1 LLEFG
6 THRDAISGD
15 LSLSVCLHNLT
26 GKGNMSNET
35 GKELISIGEVTI
47 PFYEDR
53 LIVQLGEDG
62 QIYVA
67 VRPIVESLGL
77 DWSAQYRRI
86 RRDPVLSE
94 EIKMISVAVTA
105 TEIRQRGEGAKDY
118 LCLPRQFISGFL
130 FGINA
135 NRLQPELREKVIKWQ
150 REAHL
155 FLDAAFTGD
164 AESALEAM
172 RQKYLRQGYDEA
184 WIKQRQITIET
195 RNQLTDEWKSRGV
208 QGRQYG
214 ILTAVIHRGAFE
226 MNPSDHRRY
235 KGVEKGEVRDHM
247 TGLEL
252 AFVNVAEQA
261 TIANIH
267 SDDAQGYDENY
278 DAAEKGGRSAGVARR
293 AFEEEH
299 GRKVISDQSYLE
311 QRKKLQSGGN
321 DGAEE

>member
-1 LLEFG
+1 
-6 THRDAISGD
+6 
-15 LSLSVCLHNLT
+15 
-26 GKGNMSNET
+26 MSND
-35 GKELISIGEVTI
+35 LISIGEVTI

-62 QIYVA
+62 EIYVA
-67 VRPIVESLGL
+67 LRPIVESLGL
-77 DWSAQYRRI
+77 DWAGQLQRI
-86 RRDPVLSE
+86 KRDPVLSE
-94 EIKMISVAVTA
+94 EIKTISVVITP
-105 TEIRQRGEGAKDY
+105 TQMQRKRGEGAKY
-118 LCLPRQFISGFL
+118 YVCLPKQYLSGFL

-135 NRLQPELREKVIKWQ
+135 NRVREELRAQVIKWQ

-164 AESALEAM
+164 AESAMQAM

-195 RNQLTDEWKSRGV
+195 RNQLTDEWKHRGV

-214 ILTAVIHRGAFE
+214 ILTAVIHRGAFD
-226 MNPSDHRRY
+226 MNPSEHRQL
-235 KGVEKGEVRDHM
+235 KNVDKGEVRDHM

-278 DAAEKGGRSAGVARR
+278 DAAERGGRSAGVARR

-299 GRKVISDQSYLE
+299 GRQVISTQSYLE
-311 QRKKLQSGGN
+311 QRKKLQAG
-321 DGAEE
+321 EEEELA

>member
-1 LLEFG
+1 MS
-6 THRDAISGD
+6 DNSGI
-15 LSLSVCLHNLT
+15 
-26 GKGNMSNET
+26 
-35 GKELISIGEVTI
+35 ELISIGEVTI
-47 PFYEDR
+47 PFYENK

-86 RRDPVLSE
+86 KRDPVLSE

-105 TEIRQRGEGAKDY
+105 TETRQRGEGAKDHI
-118 LCLPRQFISGFL
+118 CLPKQFISGFL

-135 NRLQPELREKVIKWQ
+135 NRLQPELRENVIKWQ

-267 SDDAQGYDENY
+267 SDNAQGYDENY

-299 GRKVISDQSYLE
+299 GRQVISDQSYLE
-311 QRKKLQSGGN
+311 QRKKLQSGQHQS
-321 DGAEE
+321 DQQDEAEA

>member
-1 LLEFG
+1 M
-6 THRDAISGD
+6 TDK
-15 LSLSVCLHNLT
+15 T
-26 GKGNMSNET
+26 GKL
-35 GKELISIGEVTI
+35 LISIGEVTI

-67 VRPIVESLGL
+67 LRPIVEALGL

-86 RRDPVLSE
+86 KRDPVLSG
-94 EIKMISVAVTA
+94 EIKTISVAVTA
-105 TEIRQRGEGAKDY
+105 TEMRGRGEGAKEY
-118 LCLPRQFISGFL
+118 ICLPKQFISGFL

-135 NRLQPELREKVIKWQ
+135 NRVQEGLRENVIKWQ

-155 FLDAAFTGD
+155 ILDAAFTGD
-164 AESALEAM
+164 AESAMEAM
-172 RQKYLRQGYDEA
+172 RQRYLRQGYDEA

-208 QGRQYG
+208 RGGQYG
-214 ILTAVIHRGAFE
+214 ILTAVIHRGAFS
-226 MNPSDHRRY
+226 MNPSDHLRF
-235 KGVEKGEVRDHM
+235 KGVEKDEVRDHM

-252 AFVNVAEQA
+252 AFINVAEQA
-261 TIANIH
+261 TIANAQ

-299 GRKVISDQSYLE
+299 GRKVISDESYIE
-311 QRKKLQSGGN
+311 QRKRLQSGENEVDEG
-321 DGAEE
+321 

>member
-1 LLEFG
+1 
-6 THRDAISGD
+6 
-15 LSLSVCLHNLT
+15 
-26 GKGNMSNET
+26 MSDKINND
-35 GKELISIGEVTI
+35 LISIGEVSI
-47 PFYEDR
+47 PFYEDN

-62 QIYVA
+62 EIYVA
-67 VRPIVESLGL
+67 LRPIVEALGL
-77 DWSAQYRRI
+77 NWSGQYRRI
-86 RRDPVLSE
+86 KRDPVLSE
-94 EIKMISVAVTA
+94 ETKMISVAVTA
-105 TEIRQRGEGAKDY
+105 TEIRKKGMGAKSHV
-118 LCLPRQFISGFL
+118 CLPKQFLSGFL

-135 NRLQPELREKVIKWQ
+135 NRVREELRDHVIKWQ

-184 WIKQRQITIET
+184 WIRQRQITIET
-195 RNQLTDEWKSRGV
+195 RNQLTDEWKMRGV

-214 ILTAVIHRGAFE
+214 ILTAVVHQGAFG
-226 MNPSDHRRY
+226 MNPSEHRQL

-261 TIANIH
+261 TIANAQG
-267 SDDAQGYDENY
+267 DNAQGYTENRQ
-278 DAAEKGGRSAGVARR
+278 AAVKGGRSAGVARH

-311 QRKKLQSGGN
+311 QRKKLQTGE
-321 DGAEE
+321 DADLLE

>member
-1 LLEFG
+1 MS
-6 THRDAISGD
+6 DNP
-15 LSLSVCLHNLT
+15 HN
-26 GKGNMSNET
+26 
-35 GKELISIGEVTI
+35 LISIGEVTI
-47 PFYEDR
+47 PFYEDN

-62 QIYVA
+62 EIYVA
-67 VRPIVESLGL
+67 LRPIVEALGL

-86 RRDPVLSE
+86 GRDPVLSE
-94 EIKMISVAVTA
+94 EIKMISVAVTT
-105 TEIRQRGEGAKDY
+105 TEIRQRGEGAKSY
-118 LCLPRQFISGFL
+118 VCLPKQFISGFL

-135 NRLQPELREKVIKWQ
+135 NRVRKELRVRVIQWQ

-164 AESALEAM
+164 AESAMEAM

-195 RNQLTDEWKSRGV
+195 RNQLTNEWKARGV

-214 ILTAVIHRGAFE
+214 ILTVVIHEGAFG
-226 MNPSDHRRY
+226 MKPSEHRQL

-261 TIANIH
+261 TIANVQTK
-267 SDDAQGYDENY
+267 DAQGYDENY
-278 DAAEKGGRSAGVARR
+278 DAAEKGGRAAGVARQ

-299 GRKVISDQSYLE
+299 GRKVISSQSYLE
-311 QRKKLQSGGN
+311 QRKKLQPG
-321 DGAEE
+321 DETPDPE

>member
-1 LLEFG
+1 
-6 THRDAISGD
+6 
-15 LSLSVCLHNLT
+15 
-26 GKGNMSNET
+26 MSNES

-47 PFYEDR
+47 PFYDDN

-62 QIYVA
+62 EIYVA
-67 VRPIVESLGL
+67 LRPIIESLGL

-86 RRDPVLSE
+86 NRDPVLSE

-105 TEIRQRGEGAKDY
+105 TEIRQRGEGAREHI
-118 LCLPRQFISGFL
+118 CLPKKFISGFL

-135 NRLQPELREKVIKWQ
+135 NRVREELRESVIRWQ

-155 FLDAAFTGD
+155 ILDAAFTGD
-164 AESALEAM
+164 TESAMEAM

-195 RNQLTDEWKSRGV
+195 RNQLTDEWKNRRV
-208 QGRQYG
+208 QGKEYG
-214 ILTAVIHRGAFE
+214 ILTAVIHRGAFGMTPTE
-226 MNPSDHRRY
+226 HREY

-261 TIANIH
+261 TIANIQ
-267 SDDAQGYDENY
+267 SDNAEGYEENY
-278 DAAEKGGRSAGVARR
+278 DAAARGGRSAGAARL

-299 GRKVISDQSYLE
+299 GRKVISDQSYIE
-311 QRKKLQSGGN
+311 QRKKLQSGEDEADEG
-321 DGAEE
+321 